1 MNTLASARPLLDR
14 SSLRRL
20 LLLGRHQA
28 YLLQH
33 AHEIVKKILFHD
45 LTLFVPA
52 RNGTEI
58 YVETLV
64 RGLDHRSAW
73 HRHRTC
79 HRSPE
84 IRHSARPF
92 ALSNLHFI
100 RMISQM
106 IVGERLEKVDGLRLV
121 IAAPSCWL
129 GLTRPK
135 DGGVLGMALF
145 KRIPVLCVP
154 RIVECP
160 HEFQIVLC
168 HLIPG
173 LNTCYPS
180 ARRGLFYTSAGL
192 LA

>member
-64 RGLDHRSAW
+64 RGLDYCSAR

-92 ALSNLHFI
+92 TLSNLLII
-100 RMISQM
+100 RMINHMS
-106 IVGERLEKVDGLRLV
+106 VGERQEKVDRLRLV
-121 IAAPSCWL
+121 IVASSCWL
-129 GLTRPK
+129 GLPRPK
-135 DGGVLGMALF
+135 DGSVLGM
-145 KRIPVLCVP
+145 
-154 RIVECP
+154 
-160 HEFQIVLC
+160 
-168 HLIPG
+168 
-173 LNTCYPS
+173 
-180 ARRGLFYTSAGL
+180 
-192 LA
+192 